1 MIQRMQ
7 SLWLALVL
15 CCMALCFMFPV
26 AEYGIDLPSTGQKVD
41 ARLDLVGRDNPE
53 MWDQMTNMDPVVN
66 YSQRVSGFRSWPL
79 VVLAALVAVVAAVCL
94 FLYRNRVRQMRLAA
108 VGFLL
113 NVAYVF
119 LLFFWAVDAYGK
131 TVLRAVQGTDLQV
144 IWYVGAYAPIVS
156 LLFFV
161 LAHRG
166 IKKDE
171 AKVRAADRLR

>member
-1 MIQRMQ
+1 MCCI
-7 SLWLALVL
+7 VL
-15 CCMALCFMFPV
+15 TFMVPV
-26 AEYGIDLPSTGQKVD
+26 AEYALTVPSTGQKVE
-41 ARLDLVGRDNPE
+41 AEFNLLAKDNPE
-53 MWDQMTNMDPVVN
+53 MLNQIANLDPVVV
-66 YSQRVSGFRSWPL
+66 YSQKASGFQTWPL
-79 VVLAALVAVVAAVCL
+79 VAVALATALVALVSIFL
-94 FLYRNRVRQMRLAA
+94 FKNRVRQMRVVA

-131 TVLRAVQGTDLQV
+131 TVLKAMQGVDLQV
-144 IWYVGAYAPIVS
+144 SWFVGAYAPIVS

-171 AKVRAADRLR
+171 EKVRAADRLR